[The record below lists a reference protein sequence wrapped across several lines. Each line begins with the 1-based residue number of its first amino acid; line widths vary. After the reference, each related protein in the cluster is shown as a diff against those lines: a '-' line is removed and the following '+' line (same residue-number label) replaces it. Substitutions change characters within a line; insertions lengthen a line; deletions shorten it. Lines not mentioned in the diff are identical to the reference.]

1 MLLKM
6 VFVKMVILVTIVKVF
21 FLLSL
26 FVDRWKLGMVDV
38 DSAELVPEL

>member
-1 MLLKM
+1 MILKM
-6 VFVKMVILVTIVKVF
+6 VFLNGHSSHNCKSV

-26 FVDRWKLGMVDV
+26 FVDNWNPWMVDV

>member
-1 MLLKM
+1 
-6 VFVKMVILVTIVKVF
+6 MVILVTIVKVF

-26 FVDRWKLGMVDV
+26 FVDNWNPWMVDV